1 MRRTCWCW
9 MPCAGWPTRGSAP
22 LNSKRTCAARSLS
35 WTGVW
40 ANREW
45 LMNRLVR
52 LMAVAGFVA
61 PSFACQEK
69 KPAAPPP
76 AAVVNSHVTEASL
89 ATVTL
94 QPQAEA
100 RLDLRVQP
108 VEKRSAE
115 RRRMLGG
122 EVVVPSGNALVVTA
136 PVAGGVVAEGGT
148 ALRPGATVKRGDVL
162 LRLVPLATVDRDLL
176 AQARRAADVARARDE
191 VSAERLARAERV
203 LADGAGTAR
212 AVEEARAERAVAGSE
227 LVAARTRL
235 ELVSRSPLESDV
247 SMRIL
252 APRDGVLRQVSVAPG
267 QTVTA
272 GAPLFEVVGVTANW
286 VRVPLFVDEVHR
298 VKPDAPVRVH
308 ALLSGQDEGV
318 EALPVMG
325 PPSADPVSA
334 TVDRFYEL
342 PASARF
348 APGQRVGVSL
358 RFDAGEALLSV
369 PASAVVYD
377 ALGGA
382 WVYVREAEH
391 VYARG
396 RVDVVRQE
404 GTDLL
409 LGRGPREGTPVV
421 TVGAAELFGTEF
433 GAGH

>member
-1 MRRTCWCW
+1 
-9 MPCAGWPTRGSAP
+9 
-22 LNSKRTCAARSLS
+22 
-35 WTGVW
+35 
-40 ANREW
+40 
-45 LMNRLVR
+45 MNRYVR
-52 LMAVAGFVA
+52 GLAVAGLVV
-61 PSFACQEK
+61 PSLACRES

-76 AAVVNSHVTEASL
+76 AAVVSAHVAETSL

-108 VEKRSAE
+108 VEKRSAA
-115 RRRMLGG
+115 RRRVLGG

-136 PVAGGVVAEGGT
+136 PVAGGIVAEGA
-148 ALRPGATVKRGDVL
+148 ALRPGAPVKRGDVL
-162 LRLVPLATVDRDLL
+162 LRLVPLAAVDRDLH
-176 AQARRAADVARARDE
+176 AQARRAVDAARARDE
-191 VSAERLARAERV
+191 AAAARLARAERL

-212 AVEEARAERAVAGSE
+212 AVEEARAERTVAQAE
-227 LVAARTRL
+227 LDAARTRM
-235 ELVSRSPLESDV
+235 ELVSRAPLESDV
-247 SMRIL
+247 RMRIL

-267 QTVTA
+267 QSVTA

-286 VRVPLFVDEVHR
+286 VRVPLFVDEVQR

-318 EALPVMG
+318 EALPVTG
-325 PPSADPVSA
+325 PPSADPLSA

-358 RFDAGEALLSV
+358 RFDAEGELLAV

-391 VYARG
+391 VYARS
-396 RVDVVRQE
+396 RVDVARQE
-404 GTDLL
+404 GADLL
-409 LGRGPREGTPVV
+409 LARGPREGTPVV
-421 TVGAAELFGTEF
+421 AVGAAELFGTEF

>member
-1 MRRTCWCW
+1 
-9 MPCAGWPTRGSAP
+9 
-22 LNSKRTCAARSLS
+22 
-35 WTGVW
+35 
-40 ANREW
+40 
-45 LMNRLVR
+45 MNRFVR
-52 LMAVAGFVA
+52 LAAVAGLVA
-61 PSFACQEK
+61 SSPSCQEQ

-76 AAVVNSHVTEASL
+76 AATVSSHVAEASL

-94 QPQAEA
+94 QPQAEE
-100 RLDLRVQP
+100 RLALRVQP
-108 VEKRSAE
+108 VMKRSAA
-115 RRRMLGG
+115 RRQMLGG

-136 PVAGGVVAEGGT
+136 PVAGGIVAEGAT

-162 LRLVPLATVDRDLL
+162 LKLVPLAAVDRDLH
-176 AQARRAADVARARDE
+176 AQARRAVESARARDE
-191 VSAERLARAERV
+191 AAAARLARAER
-203 LADGAGTAR
+203 LLKDGAGTER
-212 AVEEARAERAVAGSE
+212 AVEEAQAERAIAQSE
-227 LVAARTRL
+227 LEAARSRL
-235 ELVSRSPLESDV
+235 GLVSRSPLESDV
-247 SMRIL
+247 IMRIL

-267 QTVTA
+267 QSVTA
-272 GAPLFEVVGVTANW
+272 GAPLFEVVGLTANW

-298 VKPDAPVRVH
+298 VKPDAPVRIH

-358 RFDAGEALLSV
+358 RFDAEGELLAV

-391 VYARG
+391 VYARR
-396 RVDVVRQE
+396 RVDVVRLE

-421 TVGAAELFGTEF
+421 AAGAAELFGTEF

>member
-1 MRRTCWCW
+1 
-9 MPCAGWPTRGSAP
+9 
-22 LNSKRTCAARSLS
+22 
-35 WTGVW
+35 
-40 ANREW
+40 
-45 LMNRLVR
+45 MNRFVR
-52 LMAVAGFVA
+52 LVAVAGFVA
-61 PSFACQEK
+61 PSLSCREQ

-76 AAVVNSHVTEASL
+76 AAAVSSHVAEASL

-100 RLDLRVQP
+100 RLALRVQP
-108 VEKRSAE
+108 VLKRSAA
-115 RRRMLGG
+115 RRQLLGG

-136 PVAGGVVAEGGT
+136 PVAGGVVAEGAT

-162 LRLVPLATVDRDLL
+162 LRLVPLATVDRDLH
-176 AQARRAADVARARDE
+176 AQARRAVDAASARDE
-191 VSAERLARAERV
+191 AAAGRLARTQRLLE
-203 LADGAGTAR
+203 DGAGTER

-227 LVAARTRL
+227 LEAARKRL
-235 ELVSRSPLESDV
+235 ELVGRSPLESDV

-267 QTVTA
+267 QSVTA

-342 PASARF
+342 PTSARF

-358 RFDAGEALLSV
+358 RFDAEDELLAV

-391 VYARG
+391 VYARN
-396 RVDVVRQE
+396 RVDVVRLE

-421 TVGAAELFGTEF
+421 AVGAAELFGTEF